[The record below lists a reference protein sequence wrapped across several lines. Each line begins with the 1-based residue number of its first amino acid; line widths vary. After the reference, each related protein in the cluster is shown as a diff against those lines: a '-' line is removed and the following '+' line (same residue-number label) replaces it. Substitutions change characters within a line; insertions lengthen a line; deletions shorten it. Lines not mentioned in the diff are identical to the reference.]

1 MSENTTD
8 STESTAP
15 RRKRGRSRTPRSG
28 NQLESTTPVVAR
40 GKHGGHGGE
49 RRGSGRK
56 LNKPQQSGRGFGLNA
71 AKQDK
76 AAQKKRQERHTFKY
90 TALADSKTP
99 FRRNFIKNKGVV
111 SAAVTLFYRLYA
123 ECDPDDLESPAQ
135 CEREVC
141 SLLKIHPKYMRKL
154 TGFILKYPG
163 AELPF
168 ELPRRRQKRTPWL
181 HGSKDLTQVH
191 VTWLTEYVK
200 SALRE
205 GLRPCIPEILQKMR
219 ATFDLKLEVWT
230 LRRLLKELD
239 FRFGKLH
246 IVGKMSDAMS
256 EEERNV
262 MRRFIMMLDYML
274 KQVALPYPDTHVQTH
289 THTQHTVCA

>member
-40 GKHGGHGGE
+40 GKHGGE

-76 AAQKKRQERHTFKY
+76 AAQKKRQERHT
-90 TALADSKTP
+90 
-99 FRRNFIKNKGVV
+99 
-111 SAAVTLFYRLYA
+111 
-123 ECDPDDLESPAQ
+123 PAQ

-141 SLLKIHPKYMRKL
+141 SLLQIHPKYMRKL